1 MNFQKSWNYVTI
13 AFVCGFLV
21 PGNLR
26 GADQNWQREWDQV
39 VQAAKKEG
47 KVVVSGPTGAGARK
61 AMTEG
66 FRVKFPE
73 IEVDFTGLQ
82 AREASMRVTE
92 ERRFGRKLRDV
103 HVGGG
108 STSLTLKKAGAFAEF
123 RRALILPEV
132 RNDEYWHGGFDFG
145 FLDNEDKFVF
155 AFNGN
160 LEVTAWV
167 NRASISATELS
178 SPKQLIDPKFKGKMV
193 MDDPRSAGPGLN
205 RLTSLLKA
213 YGEDYVQK
221 LLADQSIVFIR
232 NYRQGAEWLVR
243 GRYPV
248 SIAVSPKHLEEF
260 LNQGLGKELEMLMA
274 PEVATLTAGS
284 GYLSFMEGSPH
295 PNAAKVYI
303 NWFLTKDSQ
312 QIWAQ
317 LTANNSRRKDVN
329 PGDPPTF
336 PKPELLKQYI
346 KHSEE
351 FEDVAKRARAMA
363 VALIGEKKSN

>member
-1 MNFQKSWNYVTI
+1 VVI
-13 AFVCGFLV
+13 VLV
-21 PGNLR
+21 YGVVLPGNLQ
-26 GADQNWQREWDQV
+26 GADQSWQREWNQV

-47 KVVVSGPTGAGARK
+47 RVVVSGPTGAAARK
-61 AMTEG
+61 AMAENFMT
-66 FRVKFPE
+66 KFPE

-82 AREASMRVTE
+82 AREASVRVME
-92 ERRFGRKLRDV
+92 ERRFGQKLRDV

-108 STSLTLKKAGAFAEF
+108 STSLTLKKAGAFEEF

-132 RNDEYWHGGFDFG
+132 KGDAYWHGGFDFG
-145 FLDNEDKFVF
+145 FLDNEGKYVF

-167 NRASISATELS
+167 NRASIPSAELAG
-178 SPKQLIDPKFKGKMV
+178 PRQLIDPKFKGKMV

-205 RLTSLLKA
+205 RLASLLKG
-213 YGEDYVQK
+213 YGEDYVK
-221 LLADQSIVFIR
+221 RLLAEQNVVFIR

-243 GRYPV
+243 GRYPI

-260 LNQGLGKELEMLMA
+260 LNQGLGKDLEMLTA

-284 GYLSFMEGSPH
+284 GYLSLMEGAPH

-303 NWFLTKDSQ
+303 NWFLTKAPQ
-312 QIWAQ
+312 QVWAE
-317 LTANNSRRKDVN
+317 LTANNSRRKDVS

-351 FEDVAKRARAMA
+351 LEGVANKARAMA
-363 VALIGEKKSN
+363 AALINKKGDR